1 MATSD
6 SSSNLMSAPLTAK
19 ATSAEPLTLLMVA
32 GEASGDS
39 HGAELIHALR
49 EQRPGIRIIGVG
61 GPKMAAAGQEQLF
74 DLSAHA
80 VVGLTQVLR
89 HLLKFRYFFSR
100 VLAVARREHPQATVL
115 IDYPGFNLRLAAR
128 LRRDLPG
135 SRTIFY
141 ISPQVWAWKAGR
153 VKSMEKCLD
162 LLLAILPFEKAW
174 FAQASPTLNVSWVGH
189 PMLDRVKRIESIE
202 PNPQCVAL
210 LPGSRRTE
218 VETHLPILWE
228 AARIMARRQPGVKF
242 VLLSPNE
249 KAQEMARALTAALP
263 APNFSIE
270 FNVGYAVSHL
280 SRCALA
286 IVASG
291 TASLECAVVGIP
303 QIVVYK
309 VDPLTYAVGKK
320 LVKVNHLS
328 MVNVMAGEE
337 VVPELLQDNM
347 RPDAIAAHAL
357 DLLNNRRRREAMKQR
372 VADIVATLG
381 GPGASK
387 RAAEAILAEAALS
400 RVR

>member
-1 MATSD
+1 MSTSEK
-6 SSSNLMSAPLTAK
+6 SSSVMNVPSPAK
-19 ATSAEPLTLLMVA
+19 TEASDPLTLLMVA
-32 GEASGDS
+32 GEASGDA

-49 EQRPGIRIIGVG
+49 EQRPGVRIIGVG
-61 GPKMAAAGQEQLF
+61 GPKMAAAGQQQLF
-74 DLSAHA
+74 DLSVHA

-89 HLLKFRYFFSR
+89 HYFKFRYFFGR
-100 VLAVARREHPQATVL
+100 VLALARKENPQATVL
-115 IDYPGFNLRLAAR
+115 IDYPGFNLRLAAK

-153 VKSMEKCLD
+153 VKAMEKCLD

-189 PMLDRVKRIESIE
+189 PMLDRVKHIESIE

-210 LPGSRRTE
+210 LPGSRRSE
-218 VETHLPILWE
+218 VEMHLPILWE

-249 KAQEMARALTAALP
+249 KVQDLSLALTTHLP

-320 LVKVNHLS
+320 LVKVTHLS

-337 VVPELLQDNM
+337 VVPELLQENM
-347 RPDAIAAHAL
+347 RPDAIAALAL
-357 DLLNNRRRREAMKQR
+357 DLLGNRRRREAMKQR
-372 VADIVATLG
+372 VAEIVATLG